1 LPHFA
6 DGQKMLSLDE
16 EDYIQ
21 RNAYVPEHV
30 VGLMTYLSGGEPFL
44 IDDHFCC
51 RKEDWIIVVG
61 YPLNRD
67 YQEATLVSV
76 LEKVKKRF
84 GSTTMWVIAPRLP
97 PTYEKQWRER
107 ENDRYFTLDIKTDK
121 VPRDLRRTLNKARN
135 LVRIERSRITGG
147 AHRRI
152 SQEFIERATPHPRIK
167 ELLFKSLDYV
177 GHSEKALV
185 LNAWEEH
192 NELSAFYVIDL
203 NAQAFSTYVIGC
215 HSKKNYAPGA
225 SDLLLLETIQIS
237 AEMNKAYIHLG
248 LGVNEGVRRFKEKWG
263 GKPTLPY
270 EMAGI
275 TFKRRSFFDHLGS
288 FPFLWAIGQTTDAF
302 QEEQGKRIQDDLE
315 RGKRRQEILSRRY
328 GPFFPL
334 QLQGLSR
341 YLSSAG

>member
-1 LPHFA
+1 
-6 DGQKMLSLDE
+6 
-16 EDYIQ
+16 
-21 RNAYVPEHV
+21 
-30 VGLMTYLSGGEPFL
+30 MTYLSGGEPFL

-67 YQEATLVSV
+67 YQEATLISV
-76 LEKVKKRF
+76 LEKVKKRLGP
-84 GSTTMWVIAPRLP
+84 GSLWVIAPKLP
-97 PTYEKQWRER
+97 LTYAQECQER
-107 ENDRYFTLDIKTDK
+107 ESDHYFTLEVNAENAMPHLKGQL
-121 VPRDLRRTLNKARN
+121 LRARN

-147 AHRRI
+147 AHRRL
-152 SQEFIERATPHPRIK
+152 SQEFIERAKPHPRIK

-185 LNAWEEH
+185 LNAWDKH

-203 NAQAFSTYVIGC
+203 SAQAFSTYVIGC

-225 SDLLLLETIQIS
+225 SDLLLFESIQIS

-248 LGVNEGVRRFKEKWG
+248 LGVNEGVRRFKDKWG

-275 TFKRRSFFDHLGS
+275 ALKRRSFLDLLVS
-288 FPFLWAIGQTTDAF
+288 FPFG
-302 QEEQGKRIQDDLE
+302 R
-315 RGKRRQEILSRRY
+315 
-328 GPFFPL
+328 
-334 QLQGLSR
+334 
-341 YLSSAG
+341 

>member
-1 LPHFA
+1 
-6 DGQKMLSLDE
+6 MLTPDE
-16 EDYIQ
+16 EDYILQ
-21 RNAYVPEHV
+21 NAYVPEHV

-76 LEKVKKRF
+76 LEKVKKGF
-84 GSTTMWVIAPRLP
+84 GPGSLWVIAPRLP
-97 PTYEKQWRER
+97 LTFEKKWQER
-107 ENDRYFTLDIKTDK
+107 ESDHYFTLDIKTDK
-121 VPRDLRRTLNKARN
+121 VPRDLKRTLGKARN

-147 AHRRI
+147 AHRRL
-152 SQEFIERATPHPRIK
+152 SQEFIERAKPHPRIK
-167 ELLFKSLDYV
+167 ELLFRSLDYV

-185 LNAWEEH
+185 LNAWDKH

-203 NAQAFSTYVIGC
+203 SAQAFSTYVIGC

-225 SDLLLLETIQIS
+225 SDLLLFETIQIS

-248 LGVNEGVRRFKEKWG
+248 LGVNEGVRRFKDKWG

-275 TFKRRSFFDHLGS
+275 ALKRRSFLDLLVS
-288 FPFLWAIGQTTDAF
+288 FPFG
-302 QEEQGKRIQDDLE
+302 R
-315 RGKRRQEILSRRY
+315 
-328 GPFFPL
+328 
-334 QLQGLSR
+334 
-341 YLSSAG
+341 